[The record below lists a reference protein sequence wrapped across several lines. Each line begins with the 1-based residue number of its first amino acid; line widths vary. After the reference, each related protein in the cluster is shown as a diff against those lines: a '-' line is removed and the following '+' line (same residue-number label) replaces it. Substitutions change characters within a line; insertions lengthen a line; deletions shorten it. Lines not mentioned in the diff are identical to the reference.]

1 MELVTPSIGLIF
13 WTTLVFLILMFILT
27 RYAWKPMLSAVKDRE
42 RSIIEALQAA
52 ELAKEEMKKLSNEN
66 EKLLQEARMERDK
79 IVKDAL
85 QAAAKLRQDAA
96 DSASTEAAKIVE
108 TARKAIETEK
118 EAAKTELLNMVAS
131 LSLEVA
137 EKVLRKQ
144 LQSDK
149 VSQELID
156 QYIKEVKF
164 N

>member
-1 MELVTPSIGLIF
+1 
-13 WTTLVFLILMFILT
+13 
-27 RYAWKPMLSAVKDRE
+27 MLSAVKDRE
-42 RSIIEALQAA
+42 RTILEALQAA
-52 ELAKEEMKKLSNEN
+52 ELAKEEMKKLSSEN

-85 QAAAKLRQDAA
+85 QAASKLRQEALDNASLEA
-96 DSASTEAAKIVE
+96 SKLVESARRS
-108 TARKAIETEK
+108 IETEK
-118 EAAKTELLNMVAS
+118 EAAKTELLNMVAA

-149 VSQELID
+149 VSKELIE
-156 QYIKEVKF
+156 QYLKEVKL